1 MFSISHQHHYLTL
14 STINSQWLA
23 TDRWFSLGPLVSSTN
38 KTDCH
43 NITEILLKVALN
55 TIKQTNKQT
64 ISFMLYFS
72 FFLWEW
78 GIVLVPLSSWKCG
91 VCELMSCST
100 WNNGMSR
107 MWSSVSNFCLVFQN
121 LPSIYRKYKY
131 HWIFLVLIWKVN

>member
-23 TDRWFSLGPLVSSTN
+23 TDRWFSPGPPVSSTN

-78 GIVLVPLSSWKCG
+78 GIVLVQLSSWKRG